1 MVVRNLQASA
11 FHAFHEMQA
20 DHQVMQY
27 TSGQTFNEK
36 ENLRQLED
44 CIARY
49 SIAEND
55 FWVWAVTAKST
66 GEFLGTCAIVPNLDR
81 SEIGYRLLRRFFG
94 NGYGQEICD
103 GLIDFAIARL
113 KLDEIVALVDTRNVA
128 SVKILDRSQLT
139 LEGEAIDQNGQPE
152 RFYRWR
158 RKILSSGDDKL

>member
-1 MVVRNLQASA
+1 M
-11 FHAFHEMQA
+11 
-20 DHQVMQY
+20 
-27 TSGQTFNEK
+27 
-36 ENLRQLED
+36 
-44 CIARY
+44 
-49 SIAEND
+49 
-55 FWVWAVTAKST
+55 WAVTAKST